1 MPKYENEDDK
11 KRNAENAPTVLNASN
26 GKAKEGAVFDFKD
39 SLGTAEALQ
48 PGALTDPLLMRF
60 RFVDAAKAP
69 SVQWKVTGMT
79 AGK

>member
-1 MPKYENEDDK
+1 
-11 KRNAENAPTVLNASN
+11 
-26 GKAKEGAVFDFKD
+26 
-39 SLGTAEALQ
+39 
-48 PGALTDPLLMRF
+48 MRF